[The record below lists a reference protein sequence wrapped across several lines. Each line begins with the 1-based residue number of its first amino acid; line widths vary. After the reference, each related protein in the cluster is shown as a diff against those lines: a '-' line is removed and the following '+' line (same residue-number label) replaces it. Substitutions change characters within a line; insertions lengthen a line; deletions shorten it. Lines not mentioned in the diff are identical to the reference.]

1 MKRMKKIVLGIV
13 ALIVCMV
20 VFASQDVK
28 KQSVSLCV
36 PAVQTPSDA
45 FRRIEMQELPHA
57 VLRVM
62 GTDSAYAGCTFE
74 GAYMAGNKGQE
85 VYKIKVMYPG
95 CKEQFIQ
102 MDARGQ
108 VI

>member
-1 MKRMKKIVLGIV
+1 MKKIVLGIV

-36 PAVQTPSDA
+36 PAVQTSSDA

-57 VLRVM
+57 SNSSRWM
-62 GTDSAYAGCTFE
+62 HGD
-74 GAYMAGNKGQE
+74 K
-85 VYKIKVMYPG
+85 
-95 CKEQFIQ
+95 
-102 MDARGQ
+102 
-108 VI
+108 